1 MKLEFEVPEMAA
13 EVVKTAVDLVITTMQ
28 RGAAV
33 NAEGSWANKDP
44 LTYHF
49 NKALHHILRA
59 HHEQDMLAVE
69 KDEPH
74 HPHVANGF
82 TRIAMAECLR
92 RKAMQPKGVL
102 VEAID
107 E

>member
-1 MKLEFEVPEMAA
+1 MKLEFEIPDMAV
-13 EVVKTAVDLVITTMQ
+13 EVVKTAVSMVVETMT

-33 NAEGSWANKDP
+33 NAEGSWCNKDP
-44 LTYHF
+44 LEYHF

-59 HHEQDMLAVE
+59 HHEQNLLALE
-69 KDEPH
+69 KEEPH
-74 HPHVANGF
+74 HPHVPNGF
-82 TRIAMAECLR
+82 TRIAMAETLR
-92 RKAMQPKGVL
+92 RQQKKKEVL